1 MHNKKG
7 ASKYGDKKAASNAP
21 KEKASNEAK
30 NDGKNDGRNDGR
42 NDGKNNKGDESLNNV
57 VNTSERRILFY
68 KTKICPWYIKGKCE
82 RRKTCLYAHAQNELR
97 ELPNLCKTSL
107 CPKLKINETCNDKK
121 CKYAHTNIELRATE
135 NLYKTALCE
144 SYSKGKCFSGQF
156 CRYAHGQN
164 ELRENP
170 MEITDKNIIIGTCKT
185 KNENINNG
193 NNNKSEFEKK
203 KGGADSSSNGDNS
216 KRNETYC
223 VLPKKKERNVTTN
236 KYNVLTE
243 DDAADS
249 ADHHAVNDTNSGE
262 HNNYEFKNKSTKQ
275 NIKNANKNLQSNN
288 SKAVSENN
296 INANET
302 VMGNTNGSN
311 NKRMS
316 KKMAKQANKA
326 MNKQIENGVENQ
338 VNKRNDE
345 ITEYGNKHYNTKNT
359 KYGSSNGNHKNG
371 HNMVGALSNYLKH
384 EDSSKFNEEQF
395 LNDNLNVL
403 SFLED
408 NSSSIEKFR
417 KNYSS
422 GISDEIVITGRVE
435 IIDDNYNNSKGGLD
449 NQNILIRDKENKNN
463 NLTGPI
469 NYIKNTNNPIM
480 NSAANNNITNYPSP
494 LLKFNI
500 PNLVEGNEIN
510 NLALH
515 NDVNNE
521 INNIRNMNYYKYV
534 EMNNINIVNYD
545 NYEFENNN
553 NRLMDNENGNIPMG
567 IQEHIINK
575 NLRNAEPEHNF
586 YINNRREMDIP
597 MYQRNNIMN
606 NVNYICDNN
615 FVWNGNNNKYEQWG
629 NNEHNEKHESWDNY
643 IGFEKEKPLNSEQ
656 DYFKIFNYGMCNNVG
671 NKFNKCDPHKNQM
684 NKYDNSL
691 FIL

>member
-7 ASKYGDKKAASNAP
+7 GSKYGDKKTASNTP
-21 KEKASNEAK
+21 KEKVNNDIKNE
-30 NDGKNDGRNDGR
+30 GKH
-42 NDGKNNKGDESLNNV
+42 NKSDENLNNV

-107 CPKLKINETCNDKK
+107 CPKLKINEACNDKK

-193 NNNKSEFEKK
+193 NNNKSEFDKK
-203 KGGADSSSNGDNS
+203 KGGTDSSSSGDNS

-223 VLPKKKERNVTTN
+223 VLPKKKERNTTSN

-249 ADHHAVNDTNSGE
+249 ADHHVLNDTNSGE
-262 HNNYEFKNKSTKQ
+262 HNYEYKNKSTKQ
-275 NIKNANKNLQSNN
+275 NIKNANKNSQNN
-288 SKAVSENN
+288 NN
-296 INANET
+296 NNNNET
-302 VMGNTNGSN
+302 ITGNNNGSN
-311 NKRMS
+311 NKRIN

-326 MNKQIENGVENQ
+326 MNKQVENGVENQ
-338 VNKRNDE
+338 VSKRNE
-345 ITEYGNKHYNTKNT
+345 EMTEYGNKHYNTKNT
-359 KYGSSNGNHKNG
+359 KYGNSNVNHKNG
-371 HNMVGALSNYLKH
+371 HNMVGPLPNYLKH

-422 GISDEIVITGRVE
+422 GISDEVVINGRVE
-435 IIDDNYNNSKGGLD
+435 MVDENYNNSKGGLD
-449 NQNILIRDKENKNN
+449 NQNILMCDKESKNN
-463 NLTGPI
+463 NLAGHI

-480 NSAANNNITNYPSP
+480 NSIQNNNIGNYPSP
-494 LLKFNI
+494 LIKFNI
-500 PNLVEGNEIN
+500 PNLIEGNEIN
-510 NLALH
+510 NLTLH
-515 NDVNNE
+515 NNVNGE
-521 INNIRNMNYYKYV
+521 IDNIRNMNYYKYAG
-534 EMNNINIVNYD
+534 MNNIDIVNYG

-553 NRLMDNENGNIPMG
+553 NRIMDNENGNIPMG
-567 IQEHIINK
+567 MQEHIINK
-575 NLRNAEPEHNF
+575 NIRNGEPEHNF
-586 YINNRREMDIP
+586 YINNRREMDIQ

-615 FVWNGNNNKYEQWG
+615 LVWNGNNDKYEHWG
-629 NNEHNEKHESWDNY
+629 NENNEKCESWDNY
-643 IGFEKEKPLNSEQ
+643 AGFEKEKPFNSEQ
-656 DYFKIFNYGMCNNVG
+656 DYFKIFNYGMCNNVS
-671 NKFNKCDPHKNQM
+671 NKFNNCDPHKNQI